1 MVHNYESTSK
11 TDGAQNSMN
20 VGIVG
25 ARGYSGL
32 ELARLLLGHPAV
44 RLTACFATDPAA
56 FRLGQELFAPEA
68 DLVPTLAMS
77 ALESPNLAKDFHTI
91 FLATPAEVSLELAP
105 KLVAKGVN
113 VVDLSGAFRL
123 AASDYPK
130 WYGFEHSATAALASA
145 QYGLVPFAK
154 PFVKTAGKGVL
165 VANPGCYVTAV
176 LSALVPLVKYGV
188 IKPDSIVI
196 DAKSGTTGAGKKAAE
211 SLLFS
216 EVDGECI
223 PYKIGK
229 HQHFPEIVK
238 YLAQFGAP
246 SGVAEG
252 FTTQA
257 LAESMFFST
266 SLLATPRGIIAGIY
280 AKLATGKTDADV
292 AAAFVKAYANYPLAK
307 VSTLAATPKIASLK
321 KVVGTNSVQIGY
333 TTDGSKLFVYSL
345 IDNLLKGAASQAVEN
360 FNRIVDLPVAMGLTP
375 FSSDVSVQQ
384 QEKA

>member
-1 MVHNYESTSK
+1 MVHNYESASK
-11 TDGAQNSMN
+11 SGRLQNGMNAVN

-32 ELARLLLGHPAV
+32 ELARLLLSHPAAK
-44 RLTACFATDPAA
+44 LTACFATDPTA

-68 DLVPTLAMS
+68 NAVPTLAMS
-77 ALESPNLAKDFHTI
+77 VLDGPELAKSFHTI

-105 KLVAKGVN
+105 KLVAKKVN

-123 AASDYPK
+123 SASEYPK
-130 WYGFEHSATAALASA
+130 WYGFEHTATATLASA

-154 PFVKTAGKGVL
+154 PFAKEADKGVL

-176 LSALVPLVKYGV
+176 LSALVPLVKFG
-188 IKPDSIVI
+188 IVDPATI
-196 DAKSGTTGAGKKAAE
+196 VVDAKSGTTGAGKKASE

-216 EVDGECI
+216 EVDGECL

-238 YLAQFGAP
+238 YLAHFAGDP
-246 SGVAEG
+246 
-252 FTTQA
+252 A
-257 LAESMFFST
+257 LSARTVEKSLFFST

-280 AKLATGKTDADV
+280 ANLAEGKTENDV
-292 AAAFVKAYANYPLAK
+292 GVAFAKAFSNYPLAK
-307 VSTLAATPKIASLK
+307 VSTLGALPKIASLK

-333 TTDGSKLFVYSL
+333 TTDGSKLYVYSL

-360 FNRIVDLPVAMGLTP
+360 FNRIVDLPVAMGLSP
-375 FSSDVSVQQ
+375 FTSK
-384 QEKA
+384 QETT

>member
-1 MVHNYESTSK
+1 MANMK
-11 TDGAQNSMN
+11 

-32 ELARLLLGHPAV
+32 ELARLLLAHPFAD
-44 RLTACFATDPAA
+44 LAACFANDPSA
-56 FRLGQELFAPEA
+56 FSLGNEIFAPEA
-68 DLVPTLAMS
+68 AAVPTLPMAS
-77 ALESPNLAKDFHTI
+77 LDSPDLAEKFHTI
-91 FLATPAEVSLELAP
+91 FLATPAEASLEIAP

-123 AASDYPK
+123 AHAAYPQ
-130 WYGFEHSATAALASA
+130 WYGFPHTAPEALASA

-154 PFVKTAGKGVL
+154 PFAKAAGRGVL

-176 LSALVPLVKYGV
+176 LMALVPLLKDGV
-188 IKPDSIVI
+188 IETDSIVI

-238 YLAQFGAP
+238 YLAEFT
-246 SGVAEG
+246 GVNC
-252 FTTQA
+252 
-257 LAESMFFST
+257 SPFFST
-266 SLLATPRGIIAGIY
+266 SLLATPRGITAGIY
-280 AKLATGKTDADV
+280 ANLAAGKTEGDV
-292 AAAFVKAYANYPLAK
+292 AAAFTKAYLGYPLAK
-307 VSTLAATPKIASLK
+307 VAALSALPKIASLK

-333 TTDGSKLFVYSL
+333 ATDGSKLYLYSL

-360 FNRIVDLPVAMGLTP
+360 FNRLIDQPPSLALTA
-375 FSSDVSVQQ
+375 FT
-384 QEKA
+384 ENT